1 MATHLFPHSD
11 TPETVVIVTESH
23 VNAALLML
31 GRLIFGGFWVYS
43 GFDHF
48 MFHATL
54 APLAAMRGVPAPD
67 LAVLGT
73 GALLL
78 AGGLSIMTGFV
89 PKVGATL
96 IAIFLIG
103 VTPIMHAFW
112 RDADAMQRA
121 NDLANFGKNIAL
133 LGGACFVAAMPEPLS
148 DNR

>member
-1 MATHLFPHSD
+1 MATHLFPHTD
-11 TPETVVIVTESH
+11 TSETVVIVTESH
-23 VNAALLML
+23 VNAALLLL

-48 MFHATL
+48 MHHATL
-54 APLAAMRGVPAPD
+54 APLAAMHGVPAPD

-96 IAIFLIG
+96 IAIFLVG

-121 NDLANFGKNIAL
+121 NDLVNFGKNIAL
-133 LGGACFVAAMPEPLS
+133 LGGTCFVAAMPEPWS
-148 DNR
+148 DDR

>member
-1 MATHLFPHSD
+1 MATHLFPHTD
-11 TPETVVIVTESH
+11 TSETVVIVTESH
-23 VNAALLML
+23 VNAALLLL

-48 MFHATL
+48 INHAAL
-54 APLAAMRGVPAPD
+54 APLAAMHGVPAPD

-96 IAIFLIG
+96 IAIFLLG
-103 VTPIMHAFW
+103 VTPIMHSFW

-121 NDLANFGKNIAL
+121 NDLVNFGKNVAL
-133 LGGACFVAAMPEPLS
+133 LGATCFVAAMP
-148 DNR
+148 DDK

>member
-1 MATHLFPHSD
+1 MATHLFPHTD
-11 TPETVVIVTESH
+11 TSETVVIVTESH
-23 VNAALLML
+23 VNAALLLL

-48 MFHATL
+48 MHHATL
-54 APLAAMRGVPAPD
+54 APLAAMHGVPAPD

-96 IAIFLIG
+96 IAIL
-103 VTPIMHAFW
+103 HAFW

-121 NDLANFGKNIAL
+121 NDLVNFGKNIAL
-133 LGGACFVAAMPEPLS
+133 LGGTCFVAAMPEPWS
-148 DNR
+148 DDR

>member
-1 MATHLFPHSD
+1 MATHLFPHTD
-11 TPETVVIVTESH
+11 TSETVVIVTESH
-23 VNAALLML
+23 VNAALLLL

-43 GFDHF
+43 GLEHF
-48 MFHATL
+48 MNHATL
-54 APLAAMRGVPAPD
+54 APFVAMRGVPAPE

-73 GALLL
+73 GAMIL

-121 NDLANFGKNIAL
+121 NDIANFTKNIAL
-133 LGGACFVAAMPEPLS
+133 LGGACLVAAMPE
-148 DNR
+148 D